1 MVIFG
6 VGVAPLQSDGSPG
19 YARVLH
25 FEGDKT
31 IEALQ
36 SSSSLTCDR
45 NVRPRLS
52 DDAIIGVVQSS
63 QSPSSPRA
71 LRVGEE
77 ELTESSSDGNVRG
90 VLDSDDVIIG
100 ALESSQSTNSV
111 RALCVDEEDLTS
123 DTNAR
128 LKRAKDSII
137 GALDEQLESSSS
149 PNFLR
154 TLCSDQVEMTEAHLL
169 PMKQPNTS
177 ECEAENNRRLV
188 AFWRAQF
195 AYSSSF
201 CPLVIQ
207 FLHERGVDSL
217 PQARFLI
224 DDAKNGIV
232 FYPSTLPMFVQSAGG
247 NGNVFVNMTTASLA
261 QATSFFEFDESA
273 LSAEFAAIKRSQHL
287 AVLMVLVELCV
298 MQRRSNAPI
307 DHPEHLPLRDDEI
320 ALLEP
325 SIRFVA
331 ALLKAEPHG
340 NTRRRL
346 SFTLGSH
353 LTATS
358 VLSTTSVLG
367 LRVAFEPK
375 RELAH
380 IAGYTEFVRLVAHGV
395 KNCHMCGWESRAPF
409 YDMDD
414 ILRMVSTQTYV
425 APKRMRSAD

>member
-1 MVIFG
+1 
-6 VGVAPLQSDGSPG
+6 
-19 YARVLH
+19 
-25 FEGDKT
+25 
-31 IEALQ
+31 
-36 SSSSLTCDR
+36 
-45 NVRPRLS
+45 
-52 DDAIIGVVQSS
+52 
-63 QSPSSPRA
+63 
-71 LRVGEE
+71 
-77 ELTESSSDGNVRG
+77 
-90 VLDSDDVIIG
+90 
-100 ALESSQSTNSV
+100 
-111 RALCVDEEDLTS
+111 
-123 DTNAR
+123 
-128 LKRAKDSII
+128 
-137 GALDEQLESSSS
+137 
-149 PNFLR
+149 
-154 TLCSDQVEMTEAHLL
+154 MTEAHLL

-232 FYPSTLPMFVQSAGG
+232 FYPSTLPMFVQTAGG

-298 MQRRSNAPI
+298 MQRRCNAPI
-307 DHPEHLPLRDDEI
+307 DHPENLPLRDDEI

-325 SIRFVA
+325 SIRFVV

-353 LTATS
+353 LT
-358 VLSTTSVLG
+358 VTSVLG

-380 IAGYTEFVRLVAHGV
+380 IAGYNEFVRLVAHGV

-409 YDMDD
+409 YDIDD
-414 ILRMVSTQTYV
+414 ILRMVSTQAT
-425 APKRMRSAD
+425 RMRSAD